1 MIFKGIEICCP
12 KCRGELDDHRS
23 EENILE
29 CRTCRQRYPIL
40 VGIPD
45 LRIFSDPY
53 IGIEE
58 DHVKGLKVA
67 DRLHRSTFAE
77 LVDFYY
83 GTTSVVPPHH
93 ARQYTRGLMAA
104 EARARAALDGWE
116 RAIQPK
122 SLGGEIR
129 MLEIGCGTAPL
140 LVAAAPRF
148 SLLVGVDLAF
158 RWLVVAKKRLLEAGL
173 DIPLVCAC
181 AEALPFPDGYFHRVI
196 SESSLEHM
204 KDRRQVMKESRRVL
218 IAGGYFCAS
227 TPNRWSWGPDPQV
240 GVPAGGYWPKKI
252 LNGYVRWQGG
262 IPPKRDLLSSRTL
275 NMLLRDE
282 GFTDI
287 QIFLPDIA
295 DQQRKQFG
303 VVLQGVIDLYG
314 FLKRIP
320 VLGSLMFVIGPLL
333 QGIGRKPRE
342 LSVQSQ

>member
-12 KCRGELDDHRS
+12 KCRGDLNDHRG
-23 EENILE
+23 EADILE
-29 CRTCRQRYPIL
+29 CRACRQRYPIL

-58 DHVKGLKVA
+58 DRAKGLKVA
-67 DRLHRSTFAE
+67 DRLHGSTFVE

-83 GTTSVVPPHH
+83 STTSVVPPHH

-116 RAIQPK
+116 RSIRSK
-122 SLGGEIR
+122 SPVGTTR

-158 RWLVVAKKRLLEAGL
+158 RWLVVAKKRLLDAGL
-173 DIPLVCAC
+173 DIPIVCAC
-181 AEALPFPDGYFHRVI
+181 AEALPFPDGYFHRVLT
-196 SESSLEHM
+196 ESSLEHM
-204 KDRRQVMKESRRVL
+204 KDRRQVMKECRRVL
-218 IAGGYFCAS
+218 VAGGHVCVS

-240 GVPAGGYWPKKI
+240 GVLAGGYWPRVI
-252 LNGYVRWQGG
+252 LDGYVRWRGG

-275 NMLLRDE
+275 NRLLRDE

-287 QIFLPDIA
+287 RLFLPDIA
-295 DQQRKQFG
+295 DQQKTQVG
-303 VVLQGVIDLYG
+303 VVLRWVIDLYG
-314 FLKRIP
+314 WLKRIP
-320 VLGSLMFVIGPLL
+320 VLSGLMFVIGPSL
-333 QGIGRKPRE
+333 QGIGLKPRE
-342 LSVQSQ
+342 SSVQSQ